1 MKDYN
6 KLCMELR
13 EKHGGLMET
22 GLKAKLENQDDL
34 STLYTPGIAEPC
46 RQIHKDANLSKKL
59 TIRKNTV
66 AVITNGTAVLGLGDI
81 GPEAALPVME
91 GKCMLFKHFGNVDGI
106 PITIDSK
113 DPQEIIQT
121 IQNIAPSF
129 GGINLEDI
137 AAPHCFEIEKALIKS
152 LEIPVFHD
160 DQHGTAIVVL
170 AALINALKIT
180 KKNPKAIKI
189 TLVGSGAA
197 GIAVTN
203 LLKKYGIKNIVLVDS
218 KGIVSTSR
226 QDLNEYKKAH
236 AVEET
241 GTLTDAIKNSDVFI
255 GVSKPGLLT
264 QNMIKTMAKAPIIF
278 AMSNPIP
285 EILPED
291 AHEAG
296 AVVVATGTSQY
307 PNQINNV
314 LAFPGLF
321 RGLFDKEVKVITDDI
336 KIKAAEGL
344 AALVKNPSPEKIIPF
359 AFDEGV
365 AEAIAASI

>member
-1 MKDYN
+1 MKDYGQ
-6 KLCMELR
+6 LCMELR
-13 EKHGGLMET
+13 ESHGGLMET
-22 GLKAKLENQDDL
+22 GLKTTLENQDDL

-46 RQIHKDANLSKKL
+46 RQIHKDINLSKKL

-66 AVITNGTAVLGLGDI
+66 AVITNGTAVLGLGEI
-81 GPEAALPVME
+81 GPEAGLPVME
-91 GKCMLFKHFGNVDGI
+91 GKCMLFKHFGNVDGV
-106 PITIDSK
+106 PIAINSK

-121 IQNIAPSF
+121 IKNIAPSF

-137 AAPHCFEIEKALIKS
+137 AAPHCFEIEKALIEA
-152 LEIPVFHD
+152 LDIPVFHD

-170 AALINALKIT
+170 AALINALKVT
-180 KKNPKAIKI
+180 EKKVQDLKI

-197 GIAVTN
+197 GIAITN
-203 LLKKYGIKNIVLVDS
+203 LLKKYGVKNMVLVDS

-226 QDLNEYKKAH
+226 EDLNEYKKAH
-236 AVEET
+236 AVTET
-241 GTLTDAIKNSDVFI
+241 GTLEDAVKNSDVFI

-264 QNMIKTMAKAPIIF
+264 QEMVKTMAKNPIIF

-285 EILPED
+285 EILPEE
-291 AHEAG
+291 AHAAG
-296 AVVVATGTSQY
+296 AAIVATGTSQY

-321 RGLFDKEVKVITDDI
+321 RGLFDKEVTTITDEI
-336 KIKAAEGL
+336 KIRAAEGL
-344 AALVKNPSPEKIIPF
+344 ASLVKAPTPEKIIPF

-365 AEAIAASI
+365 SEAVAASV